1 MTTTRKSPAFSFYPD
16 SWVGGTRRM
25 SLIEKAIYIE
35 LLADQW
41 CNGPFTL
48 AMACRVCAEA
58 NHETVEAV
66 VMAKFSQ
73 DENGLF
79 FNKRLEQERS
89 TQQERRDRQR
99 QNGLKGG
106 RPKAGENPNE
116 TQVKPKNN
124 QLVNPN
130 ETQTEHKKN
139 PSVSVSVSVSDLV
152 SDSISVSENSHTH
165 TPRARR
171 KFETEE
177 FEPEWTRW
185 CEFRFAIDGREIPE
199 PQVETLLMDLGRRGS
214 EKAKRDIE
222 FSIRKSA
229 KSILDSD
236 NDFESRA
243 RNGPSANGY
252 RVKKSMT
259 TAELLEKE
267 KRERDE
273 RK

>member
-1 MTTTRKSPAFSFYPD
+1 MARIRTIKPEFWRNRQLASLSDFTRLVAIALLNVADDEGYFEADPLLIRGDVFPFHEDSMSIHGALMELSNINYCKIQDHPQKGPIGRVVNFEKHQVISRPSKSKLRVFYEETSVLHED
-16 SWVGGTRRM
+16 SMSIHGGLNED
-25 SLIEKAIYIE
+25 SA
-35 LLADQW
+35 
-41 CNGPFTL
+41 
-48 AMACRVCAEA
+48 
-58 NHETVEAV
+58 
-66 VMAKFSQ
+66 
-73 DENGLF
+73 
-79 FNKRLEQERS
+79 LEQGTGNRERNR
-89 TQQERRDRQR
+89 EWE
-99 QNGLKGG
+99 
-106 RPKAGENPNE
+106 GESG
-116 TQVKPKNN
+116 K
-124 QLVNPN
+124 
-130 ETQTEHKKN
+130 
-139 PSVSVSVSVSDLV
+139 S
-152 SDSISVSENSHTH
+152 TH
-165 TPRARR
+165 TPRSRK

-252 RVKKSMT
+252 RGKKSMT